1 MKEKRK
7 NTELLRALRE
17 RNLTMADLD
26 FDLVPVAFE
35 TSGAMGPS
43 AKKWWKTIKEL
54 YAAKNPHGDAALQGR
69 GGSEYT
75 WTADNFVDH
84 WAQRIGT
91 ALARAGRDPGAQE
104 RSSTSRRRRRASGA
118 GTAAAHANTGS
129 GRAELGADG
138 PQSAEQQNSEHAAV
152 CTV

>member
-1 MKEKRK
+1 
-7 NTELLRALRE
+7 
-17 RNLTMADLD
+17 MADLD

-69 GGSEYT
+69 GGSVCT
-75 WTADNFVDH
+75 WTAGNFVDH

-91 ALARAGRDPGAQE
+91 ALARAQGEILERKRGAALPDTGAAQAARARWRHTRTRDPAGPSSGPMGHSRQSSRTLSTLQFAQC
-104 RSSTSRRRRRASGA
+104 S
-118 GTAAAHANTGS
+118 
-129 GRAELGADG
+129 
-138 PQSAEQQNSEHAAV
+138 
-152 CTV
+152 